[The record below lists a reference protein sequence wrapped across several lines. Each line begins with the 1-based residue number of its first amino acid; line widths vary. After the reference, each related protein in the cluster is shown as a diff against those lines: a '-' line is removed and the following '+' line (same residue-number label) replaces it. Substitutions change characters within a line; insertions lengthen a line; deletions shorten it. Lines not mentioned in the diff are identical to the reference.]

1 MQVLNCIKLSDF
13 ESVKGKSLLQ
23 GKVREVFALAP
34 PLALFDLKVFFSL
47 FGMSVLIN
55 LGVFIKD
62 VFPFDVFFC

>member
-1 MQVLNCIKLSDF
+1 M
-13 ESVKGKSLLQ
+13 
-23 GKVREVFALAP
+23 REVFALAP
-34 PLALFDLKVFFSL
+34 PLALFDLKILSFFL